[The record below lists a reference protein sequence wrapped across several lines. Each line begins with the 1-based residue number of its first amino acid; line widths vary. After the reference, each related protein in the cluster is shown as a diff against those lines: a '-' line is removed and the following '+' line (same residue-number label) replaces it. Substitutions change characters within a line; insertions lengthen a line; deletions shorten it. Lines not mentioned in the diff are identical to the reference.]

1 MEDISLAWDTFN
13 FYASLISKKEGVLGK
28 MTNRSHEFLS
38 ASKISDRNKA
48 YLKEIIELSDILSN
62 DYRKQNLVL
71 IDLIKIYNY
80 KLKNGIAIPIEND
93 ISVDYLLE
101 LKDLNE
107 SLLNELKI
115 QKNLFH
121 EKIKKQ

>member
-13 FYASLISKKEGVLGK
+13 FYASLISKKEGVLTK
-28 MTNRSHEFLS
+28 MTNKSHKFLS

-115 QKNLFH
+115 QKNLFLDFLS
-121 EKIKKQ
+121 

>member
-1 MEDISLAWDTFN
+1 VEDISLAWDTFD
-13 FYASLISKKEGVLGK
+13 FYASLISKKEGVFEK

-38 ASKISDRNKA
+38 TSKISDRNKA

-93 ISVDYLLE
+93 VSVEYLLE

-107 SLLNELKI
+107 NLLKELKI
-115 QKNLFH
+115 QKNLFLDFLS
-121 EKIKKQ
+121 

>member
-1 MEDISLAWDTFN
+1 MEDISLAWDTFD
-13 FYASLISKKEGVLGK
+13 FYASLISKKEGVFEK

-38 ASKISDRNKA
+38 TSKISDRNKA

-93 ISVDYLLE
+93 VSVEYLLE

-107 SLLNELKI
+107 NLLKELKI
-115 QKNLFH
+115 QKNLFLDFLS
-121 EKIKKQ
+121 

>member
-1 MEDISLAWDTFN
+1 
-13 FYASLISKKEGVLGK
+13 

-38 ASKISDRNKA
+38 TSKISDRNKA

-93 ISVDYLLE
+93 VSVEYLLE

-107 SLLNELKI
+107 NLLKELKI
-115 QKNLFH
+115 QKNLFLDFLS
-121 EKIKKQ
+121 